1 MMTKFGLKQKTLL
14 LFFIICILSFLII
27 WLPFRKHLWN
37 YKFNDIQKNYLEQLG
52 HLDFAITN
60 HFKNVENILKLL
72 VNNDIVRSRNDSKF
86 TNFLNADEKTF
97 KYNYTENELKI
108 INLFKA
114 FKDNFPYINSI
125 YMGRENGA
133 FVRSHP
139 RNKPTKYDPRE
150 RPWYKISKLNP
161 TAILRTP
168 PYTSL
173 TTKDINIGTVC
184 ALTDTQGFYG
194 VIGIDVTIEN
204 LTNYIQNIRIGNAG
218 FILLIDDNDYI
229 LSISDSYSQLLMQK
243 IEDNILPDFNKIFKS
258 ESGNFTT
265 LLNKNEYYIFYTT
278 SKLNW
283 RLCAALPTAEIN
295 AKINDFLLKVM
306 IIFFSALIITA
317 ILGML
322 LFEKIIIKPI
332 LQLKNLAIEI
342 KDKKEFSII
351 KNTRENLN
359 FKDELKHL
367 ADAFI
372 EMLESIKASNI
383 KLIESERKY
392 RGIFE
397 NAVEGLFVANK
408 DGEIIDCNNAFLE
421 ILGIAHSD
429 FKLSEKNHD
438 KEYPTAKLNI
448 TEYFSNKN
456 LWYDIITRDFNENLA
471 KPIET
476 EIIQKSGEK
485 RFARIKLSQS
495 NSSAQSSF
503 LEGIIIDITDK
514 KLIEKELSD
523 QKQNI
528 ENRYRQLTEIMSEA
542 FAITE
547 LDFTIVYANTKFY
560 KLFEY
565 SDYNSKFSLKKH
577 ICNTEN
583 FEKFE
588 KILKTSIEGINNNN
602 SFNYELEWQTKNN
615 KKIQTILSISK
626 FFDSIQARYFYAV
639 VLTDISL
646 LKQIENEL
654 RLAKISADDANRAK
668 SEFLANMSHEIR
680 TPMNSILGL
689 THLSLKNSDIPEQ
702 VRDYLMKIHKAALTL
717 LRIINDILDL
727 SKIEAGKLTLE
738 NIDFNIE
745 TILEN
750 ISNITEIKTREKNIE
765 LLIRIAPDIPLKLIG
780 DPLRLEQVLLNL
792 TNNAVKFTD
801 NGEIIISITED
812 KRISSDKI
820 RLLFSVAD
828 TGIGMTAEQLG
839 RIFQPFSQ
847 AETSTTRT
855 FGGTGLGLTICKKI
869 VELMNGKIWVESKIN
884 KGSIFY
890 FTAEFNIADEKSAI
904 FDDTLISKL
913 RGLKALIIDDNEQSR
928 LIIKELLEQFYFST
942 VLAASGAEGL
952 AEFEKPNNKFDIV
965 FIDWKMPELDGL
977 TTAKIIKEKQ
987 TNENKPAIVIM
998 TAYGKEEIIEET
1010 QKLNLDGILIK
1021 PINRSA
1027 MFDTILNIR
1036 RDKLTN
1042 EKIPIKS
1049 KEPKTDKKSTQ
1060 ILEVKKTKNI
1070 LLVEDNEINTFIVL
1084 ELLKNTAFS
1093 VDTAENGIIGL
1104 SKVYSQKYDC
1114 ILLDINMPLLDGYET
1129 AKKIRIE
1136 GKNINTPI
1144 IALTANALE
1153 SEKQKCLECGMNDFL
1168 SKPFN
1173 PEHLI
1178 EILNKYC
1185 GA

>member
-1 MMTKFGLKQKTLL
+1 
-14 LFFIICILSFLII
+14 
-27 WLPFRKHLWN
+27 
-37 YKFNDIQKNYLEQLG
+37 
-52 HLDFAITN
+52 
-60 HFKNVENILKLL
+60 
-72 VNNDIVRSRNDSKF
+72 
-86 TNFLNADEKTF
+86 
-97 KYNYTENELKI
+97 
-108 INLFKA
+108 
-114 FKDNFPYINSI
+114 
-125 YMGRENGA
+125 
-133 FVRSHP
+133 
-139 RNKPTKYDPRE
+139 
-150 RPWYKISKLNP
+150 
-161 TAILRTP
+161 
-168 PYTSL
+168 
-173 TTKDINIGTVC
+173 
-184 ALTDTQGFYG
+184 
-194 VIGIDVTIEN
+194 
-204 LTNYIQNIRIGNAG
+204 
-218 FILLIDDNDYI
+218 
-229 LSISDSYSQLLMQK
+229 
-243 IEDNILPDFNKIFKS
+243 
-258 ESGNFTT
+258 
-265 LLNKNEYYIFYTT
+265 
-278 SKLNW
+278 
-283 RLCAALPTAEIN
+283 
-295 AKINDFLLKVM
+295 
-306 IIFFSALIITA
+306 
-317 ILGML
+317 
-322 LFEKIIIKPI
+322 
-332 LQLKNLAIEI
+332 
-342 KDKKEFSII
+342 
-351 KNTRENLN
+351 
-359 FKDELKHL
+359 
-367 ADAFI
+367 
-372 EMLESIKASNI
+372 MLESIKESNA
-383 KLIESERKY
+383 KLIESELKY

-397 NAVEGLFVANK
+397 NAVEGIFVVNK
-408 DGEIIDCNNAFLE
+408 NGEIIDCNNAFLE
-421 ILGIAHSD
+421 ILGIDYSN
-429 FKLSEKNHD
+429 FKLSEKNND
-438 KEYPTAKLNI
+438 KKHSTAKLNI
-448 TEYFSNKN
+448 NEYFSNKN
-456 LWYDIITRDFNENLA
+456 LWKDIITQDFNENLA

-476 EIIQKSGEK
+476 EIIQKSGGK
-485 RFARIKLSQS
+485 RFTRIKLSQS
-495 NSSAQSSF
+495 NPSEEPSF
-503 LEGIIIDITDK
+503 FEGIMIDITDK

-565 SDYNSKFSLKKH
+565 ADYNSKFSLKKH
-577 ICNTEN
+577 ICSTEN
-583 FEKFE
+583 FEKLE
-588 KILKTSIEGINNNN
+588 KILKTSIENINNN
-602 SFNYELEWQTKNN
+602 SFDYELEWQTKNN

-626 FFDSIQARYFYAV
+626 FFDSIQHRYFYAV
-639 VLTDISL
+639 VLTDISR

-689 THLSLKNSDIPEQ
+689 THLSLKNSELPEQ
-702 VRDYLMKIHKAALTL
+702 VRDYLMKIHKSTLTL

-792 TNNAVKFTD
+792 INNAVKFT
-801 NGEIIISITED
+801 NTGEIIISITED
-812 KRISSDKI
+812 KRISSDRI

-828 TGIGMTAEQLG
+828 TGIGMTDEQLA

-847 AETSTTRT
+847 AETSTTRA

-869 VELMNGKIWVESKIN
+869 VELMNGKIWVESQIN

-890 FTAEFNIADEKSAI
+890 FTAECNIADEKSAI
-904 FDDTLISKL
+904 FDDTIISKL

-928 LIIKELLEQFYFST
+928 LIIKELLEQFQFST

-952 AEFEKPNNKFDIV
+952 AEFEKQNNKFDIL

-977 TTAKIIKEKQ
+977 TTAKLIKEKQ

-1027 MFDTILNIR
+1027 MFDIILNIR
-1036 RDKLTN
+1036 KDKLTS

-1049 KEPKTDKKSTQ
+1049 KEQKTDKQPTQ

-1070 LLVEDNEINTFIVL
+1070 LLIEDNGINRFIVL
-1084 ELLKNTAFS
+1084 EIMKNTAFS

-1129 AKKIRIE
+1129 AKKIRTE

-1153 SEKQKCLECGMNDFL
+1153 SEKQKCLEVGMNDFI

-1185 GA
+1185 GV